1 MLTTSNLLT
10 ITIFSKYRCRFGKA
24 GIVVVSNVALTYF
37 LEVAR
42 AGSLSKASER
52 LFVAASALSR
62 QIAKLE
68 SELGTPLFERRP
80 RGMVLSEA
88 GRLLAAHA
96 QRSALETERVYGEI
110 RGLRAEGRATLRIAS
125 SEGVAFDFV
134 PSLYARFRQSY
145 PHSHLHLEVA
155 APAVATQRVREGAAD
170 IAVCFSISPEKDI
183 NVHHAQRAPVFALVH
198 ADHPL
203 ATRES
208 ITLHDMLPYPVAL
221 SAKGTT
227 LRQLFDLCC
236 SVHGVLIEPV
246 LISNYHPAE
255 YGFVQNSDAIM
266 LTGFLTVRAR
276 LEHDRMVA
284 LPISHPEV
292 HQRTLQVQT
301 MAGRTLPAA
310 IADFVELLVDAMSER
325 E

>member
-1 MLTTSNLLT
+1 MAAVNNL
-10 ITIFSKYRCRFGKA
+10 
-24 GIVVVSNVALTYF
+24 ALTYF

-62 QIAKLE
+62 QISKLE

-96 QRSALETERVYGEI
+96 QRSALETERIYEEI
-110 RGLRAEGRATLRIAS
+110 RSLRAEGRATLRIAS
-125 SEGVAFDFV
+125 SEGVAYDFI
-134 PSLYARFRQSY
+134 PALFAQFRQSY
-145 PHSHLHLEVA
+145 PQAQLHLEVT
-155 APAVATQRVREGAAD
+155 APTVATQRIREGAAD
-170 IAVCFSISPEKDI
+170 IAVCFSISPERDI
-183 NVHHAQRAPVFALVH
+183 TVHHAQRAPVFALVR

-203 ATRES
+203 AARES
-208 ITLHDMLPYPVAL
+208 ISLHDMLPYPVAL
-221 SAKGTT
+221 SEQGTT

-255 YGFVQNSDAIM
+255 YSFMLNSDAVM
-266 LTGFLTVRAR
+266 LSGFLTVRAR
-276 LEHDRMVA
+276 LEHDRVVA
-284 LPISHPEV
+284 VPISHPEV
-292 HQRTLQVQT
+292 HHRTLQVQS
-301 MAGRTLPAA
+301 MAGRTLPTA
-310 IADFVELLVDAMSER
+310 IADFARLLVDAISEQL
-325 E
+325 